1 MVLNSSGP
9 KYMKFNQMLAT
20 DTFIRV
26 SHDDI
31 LNEIGK
37 NIKNITMKL
46 NDIHIESKI
55 DTKDFIN
62 LNKKL
67 KKFHLKWKN
76 PNTFLIYFI
85 FYKNVH

>member
-1 MVLNSSGP
+1 M
-9 KYMKFNQMLAT
+9 
-20 DTFIRV
+20 

-67 KKFHLKWKN
+67 KKFHLK
-76 PNTFLIYFI
+76 
-85 FYKNVH
+85 